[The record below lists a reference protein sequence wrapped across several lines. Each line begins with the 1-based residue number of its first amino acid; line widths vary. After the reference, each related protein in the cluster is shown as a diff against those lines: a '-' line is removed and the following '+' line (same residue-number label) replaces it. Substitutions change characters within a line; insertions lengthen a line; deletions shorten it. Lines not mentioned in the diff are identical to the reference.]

1 MPHTVDLREVIRKLV
16 ARQELT
22 EPEARAALGAIMDGH
37 ATPAQIA
44 AFFTALR
51 MKGETVEEIVGF
63 VRETRERARKISP
76 RVADLV
82 DVCGT
87 GGDAFTTFNISTTA
101 AFVVAAAGAPVAKH
115 GGRTY
120 RHRSGSADV
129 IEAMGVNIEAVPD
142 VVERC
147 IETLGIGFLY
157 APLYH
162 AAVRH
167 AVGPRREIGFPT
179 VLNVVSPLANPA
191 GAPNLLVGT
200 YRPDLTEIVAEVLIE
215 LGARRALV
223 VHGSGMDEVTTL
235 GPSKITEVRDG
246 ASRTYTFD
254 PATLGL
260 RKPDRDALC
269 GGTPDENA
277 RTAIAILRGEPGPRR
292 EIVLLNAA
300 AGLVAGGLAADLPD
314 GFAAAARAL
323 DDGAAYEKLE
333 GLRAMTR
340 DAARTGTGG

>member
-1 MPHTVDLREVIRKLV
+1 MPFTVDLREVIGKLV
-16 ARQELT
+16 ERQDLAEA
-22 EPEARAALGAIMDGH
+22 EARAALGVIMDGH

-63 VRETRERARKISP
+63 VRETRQRARRIAP
-76 RVADLV
+76 RVAELV

-87 GGDAFTTFNISTTA
+87 GGDAFTTFNISSTS

-129 IEAMGVNIEAVPD
+129 IEAMGVNIEAAPD
-142 VVERC
+142 LVERC

-162 AAVRH
+162 AAVKH

-200 YRPDLTEIVAEVLIE
+200 YRPDLTEIIAEVLLE

-223 VHGSGMDEVTTL
+223 VHGAGMDELTTM

-246 ASRTYTFD
+246 TSRTYAFD
-254 PATLGL
+254 PASLGL
-260 RKPDRDALC
+260 RAPDRDALS

-277 RTAIAILRGEPGPRR
+277 QTAIAILRGEPGPRR

-300 AGLVAGGLAADLPD
+300 AGLIAGGLVADLPE
-314 GFAAAARAL
+314 GFAMAARAL
-323 DDGAAYEKLE
+323 DQGAAADKLE

-340 DAARTGTGG
+340 DPAMTSTG